1 MTKVFFM
8 TLVDTCNLSSASISC
23 NTEEPVWLSVCLC
36 VYFGQRTT
44 LATDL
49 GHGARRLDEGS
60 ELLS

>member
-1 MTKVFFM
+1 MTKVSFM

-23 NTEEPVWLSVCLC
+23 NTEEPVWLSVC

-49 GHGARRLDEGS
+49 GYEARRLEEGS